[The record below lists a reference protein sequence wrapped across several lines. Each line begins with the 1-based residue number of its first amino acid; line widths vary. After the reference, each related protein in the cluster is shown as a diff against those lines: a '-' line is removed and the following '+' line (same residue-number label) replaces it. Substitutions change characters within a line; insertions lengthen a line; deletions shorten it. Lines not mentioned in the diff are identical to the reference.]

1 MDNQNNQE
9 NQPQQN
15 KEIDPNLNKALAQFL
30 SGENYDKTIQAIVEH
45 KKLDNKAENYHNL
58 WQFAIVF
65 TIIAAIVYCGKHQIL
80 EGLSVGILISA
91 LLGYVLGSFRQ
102 E

>member
-1 MDNQNNQE
+1 MDEHNNKDQVPE
-9 NQPQQN
+9 PN

-30 SGENYDKTIQAIVEH
+30 SGENYDKTIQALIEH
-45 KKLDNKAENYHNL
+45 KKLDNKAENHHNL
-58 WQFAIVF
+58 WQFGIVF
-65 TIIAAIVYCGKHQIL
+65 IIIAAIVYCGKHDIL